1 MARARRLLPARAW
14 KAPATSLR
22 YCLASRPRWRLLA
35 FARGRDCWRL
45 ALLGWP
51 LAALLAIAIAHGGRR
66 TALLPAF
73 LTLVLLWPA
82 TLAAGRIAGERA
94 GAAGGLLLAGLFWLQ
109 AILPHPVP
117 EVQHSMVEKRLES
130 PAQSVRHV
138 IRLPLGSPSWR
149 SRWAATPP
157 PEAYLYVML
166 SVAEGTRSPALGV
179 QIEGQPVG
187 ELTATTWARGGPQ
200 EGAGGSGWHRIRLS
214 REALERDPLL
224 EVTVAPVSP
233 ESFTP
238 GAVGFIGG
246 YSLRPTVRPAPSAF
260 FDGERWSTE
269 PQVLLP
275 AWPDGVSGA
284 VRYYVE
290 LRLIH
295 PLSRRLIGTYY

>member
-1 MARARRLLPARAW
+1 V
-14 KAPATSLR
+14 
-22 YCLASRPRWRLLA
+22 
-35 FARGRDCWRL
+35 
-45 ALLGWP
+45 
-51 LAALLAIAIAHGGRR
+51 ALLAIAVAHGGRR

-94 GAAGGLLLAGLFWLQ
+94 GAVGGLLLAGLFWLQ

-117 EVQHSMVEKRLES
+117 EVQHSNLEKRLES

-138 IRLPLGSPSWR
+138 MRLPLGSPSWR

-166 SVAEGTRSPALGV
+166 SVAQGTSSPALGV
-179 QIEGQPVG
+179 QIGGQPVG
-187 ELTATTWARGGPQ
+187 ELTASTWARGGPQ
-200 EGAGGSGWHRIRLS
+200 EGAAGSGWHRIRLS

-224 EVTVAPVSP
+224 EVTVAPTGP

-238 GAVGFIGG
+238 GAVGLIGG

-269 PQVLLP
+269 PKVLFP

-295 PLSRRLIGTYY
+295 PTSRRLIGTYY